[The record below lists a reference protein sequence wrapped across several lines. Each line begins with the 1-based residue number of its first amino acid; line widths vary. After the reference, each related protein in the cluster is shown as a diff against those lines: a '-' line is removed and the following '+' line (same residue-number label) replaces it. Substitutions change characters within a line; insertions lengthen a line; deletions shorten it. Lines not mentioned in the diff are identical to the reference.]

1 MATLR
6 EEAYGRITDLL
17 NTGRLTP
24 GLIVSQRQLVERTG
38 STLGAVREA
47 VPRLEAEGLLVPLNQ
62 RGLQVPPIDATFVR
76 NAYHLRKL
84 LEMEAIR
91 AAPEN
96 MGVSAICS
104 LVRKHDAAL
113 EKIRKAPSQKLA
125 DRVQSMDWALHQDL
139 IDSLGNGLISSVY
152 RVNAIKVRMAKQARL
167 QVTADNAVRVLG
179 EHLEFLNALVAGNVE
194 EARLSLARHLDNS
207 ADLAMSSDTALF
219 SDSALSADSGLA
231 GQDSDDRCCG

>member
-17 NTGRLTP
+17 NTGSLTP

-76 NAYHLRKL
+76 NAYHLRKI

-96 MGVSAICS
+96 LGMSAIAG
-104 LVRKHDAAL
+104 LVRNHETAL
-113 EKIRKAPSQKLA
+113 EKIRRTPSQKLA
-125 DRVQSMDWALHQDL
+125 DRVQTMDWALHQGL
-139 IDSLGNGLISSVY
+139 IDSLGNELISSVY

-179 EHLEFLNALVAGNVE
+179 EHLEFLIALLAGNAE
-194 EARLSLARHLDNS
+194 EAGWHLIRHLDNS
-207 ADLAMSSDTALF
+207 ADLALSADP
-219 SDSALSADSGLA
+219 ALSA
-231 GQDSDDRCCG
+231 